1 MQISSNRGVTE
12 RLKPPRALY
21 CEFPLGRPLGHPG
34 DAPFQ
39 RRVIDAA
46 FALLDRKDG
55 PVLED
60 FPEVIDDEGVEP
72 LACPVPPRF
81 DPSLPEAV
89 DEARALRPAY
99 NRQLA
104 RTGRT
109 VVGKTMGPDE
119 VPDAV
124 GVFVHLVESASW
136 DELARL
142 GPSRLVAQ
150 DIRGYYEEAA
160 MELAGHVPDA
170 HAGEAWFYRKTATG
184 RLMLDA
190 MRIMREGGAPQPE
203 WGFLVPRNFQQ

>member
-1 MQISSNRGVTE
+1 VQISSNRVVTE

-34 DAPFQ
+34 DAQFQ
-39 RRVIDAA
+39 RRVLDTA
-46 FALLDRKDG
+46 FALLDRKEG

-60 FPEVIDDEGVEP
+60 FPETIDDEGVEP

-89 DEARALRPAY
+89 DEAKALRPAY

-104 RTGRT
+104 RTERT
-109 VVGKTMGPDE
+109 VVGKVLGPDG

-124 GVFVHLVESASW
+124 GVFVRLVECGSW
-136 DELARL
+136 EELTRL

-160 MELAGHVPDA
+160 MELAGHVPEA
-170 HAGEAWFYRKTATG
+170 HAAEAWFYQKTATG
-184 RLMLDA
+184 KL
-190 MRIMREGGAPQPE
+190 MREALRVMRDGGAPQAE
-203 WGFLVPRNFQQ
+203 WGFLVPRNFQ